1 MFGSLGFA
9 ELILAVLIF
18 MGLVGVVFLFLQ
30 KSNKAEASI
39 LSQRP
44 SIIMSESPS
53 TASNVRE
60 GETRTKGPDEK
71 FCQECGCVIRVKAEI
86 CPKCG
91 VRQASGS
98 PSGRNRVVAALFAL
112 ILGWFGIHKFY
123 LGKVGQGVLYLLFC
137 WTFVPLVISLIE
149 GIVYLTMTDGDFAA
163 KYG

>member
-98 PSGRNRVVAALFAL
+98 PSGRNRVAAALFAL
-112 ILGWFGIHKFY
+112 ILGGFGIHKFY